1 MLRLLGLLCLCAL
14 VSSRAIAQE
23 PTNAPSA
30 TMPAPGL
37 LAIKTMFRYD
47 RYRDDPTGALRDVDM
62 YRQMLHVA
70 YGLRPGLV
78 GFAQTSLMQ
87 RDIESPGPSDGFDSG
102 VGDLMI
108 GARYRFYRYDS
119 GPTDTLRIALQGAV
133 RLPTG
138 ASEFTTDTFSPS
150 LAVNLTMIRGRH
162 GFNASA
168 GYHLTT
174 GDTPQR
180 IHAGD
185 SLADHAHLSLAH
197 LYRIAPASFATTS
210 HAAWYTQLELLGHAE
225 TNGDT
230 DLEFAPGLLYEARRW
245 AAEASVLLPLFDDLE
260 QRPDLEV
267 GLVVGV
273 RLLF

>member
-1 MLRLLGLLCLCAL
+1 MPKLLALLCLCAL
-14 VSSRAIAQE
+14 TAGPTRSQE

-37 LAIKTMFRYD
+37 LAITAMFRYD
-47 RYRDDPTGALRDVDM
+47 RYRNDPTGAQRDVDM

-70 YGLRPGLV
+70 YGVRPGLV
-78 GFAQTSLMQ
+78 GFARTSLMQ
-87 RDIESPGPSDGFDSG
+87 RGIESPGPSDGDDAG
-102 VGDLMI
+102 IGDLMI

-119 GPTDTLRIALQGAV
+119 GPTDTLRLALEGLL

-138 ASEFTTDTFSPS
+138 GDEFTTDTISPS
-150 LAVNLTMIRGRH
+150 LGVNLTMIRGRH

-180 IHAGD
+180 IHPGD

-197 LYRIAPASFATTS
+197 LYRVAPASFATTS
-210 HAAWYTQLELLGHAE
+210 EAAWYTQLELLGHAE

-230 DLEFAPGLLYEARRW
+230 DLELAPGILYEARRW
-245 AAEASVLLPLFDDLE
+245 AAEASVLVPLSDDLSE
-260 QRPDLEV
+260 RPDREV
-267 GLVVGV
+267 GVVLGF